1 MATKKIL
8 DAYKNA
14 NREAVVESDDPQALI
29 MLLLDELLRAMRGY
43 VNDVKNKDSK
53 ETLKSDQFT
62 RSLTVLYGLQ
72 SCLNFDE
79 GGEIAEN
86 LFRLYEYARVQLL
99 HTSQTGEI
107 DGTQVAISSISEIR
121 EAWSVMEPK
130 AEIQNVGY
138 VFLRDGS
145 VHAQEKI
152 HPTPSERHWWN
163 IKGGDE
169 IITIPTDCG
178 PIGVLICYDSEFPE
192 LARKLV
198 DAGAKLLFVPFCTD
212 NRQGYMRVRYCS
224 QARAI
229 ENQCY
234 VVMAGNVGNLP
245 GVENMDI
252 QYAKSCILTPCD
264 FPFARDGIAEECTEN
279 VETVSIADLDLT
291 DLDWARLEG
300 TVRNLRDRRFDLY
313 AVKWAK

>member
-99 HTSQTGEI
+99 HTSQTGET
-107 DGTQVAISSISEIR
+107 DGTQVAISSLSEIR
-121 EAWSVMEPK
+121 EAWSVMDPT
-130 AEIQNVGY
+130 AEIKNVG
-138 VFLRDGS
+138 
-145 VHAQEKI
+145 
-152 HPTPSERHWWN
+152 
-163 IKGGDE
+163 
-169 IITIPTDCG
+169 
-178 PIGVLICYDSEFPE
+178 
-192 LARKLV
+192 
-198 DAGAKLLFVPFCTD
+198 
-212 NRQGYMRVRYCS
+212 
-224 QARAI
+224 
-229 ENQCY
+229 
-234 VVMAGNVGNLP
+234 
-245 GVENMDI
+245 
-252 QYAKSCILTPCD
+252 
-264 FPFARDGIAEECTEN
+264 
-279 VETVSIADLDLT
+279 
-291 DLDWARLEG
+291 
-300 TVRNLRDRRFDLY
+300 
-313 AVKWAK
+313 